1 MTIAVE
7 KLPGTVAGTTGLTRT
22 QTDKRKALGRV
33 PGIAC
38 WVEGDTSLVND
49 FTVGAEHV
57 YTAAG
62 GPGVWTYFSQNTKE
76 TELITGTDSQKALR
90 IGWDDVGDTAGRTQ
104 DFANFAGI
112 ASPAGAPILPT
123 GSYSMFFVTSIEAA
137 GVIFANRTDVA
148 GDLFYVQCNGGQLR
162 VYQNGALACFYSA
175 VDVRDNVTR
184 AWEVHYDSV
193 TQTQTLY
200 LNGALVDTATSVAP
214 IPSAS
219 SVQREVGLGALT
231 DSLGR
236 GLSRGAFDMYALG
249 IFDRNLSDASE
260 TANFAT
266 VMAYLDEKFPSLSL
280 V

>member
-7 KLPGTVAGTTGLTRT
+7 KLPGTVSGATGLTRT

-38 WVEGDTSLVND
+38 WVEGDTNLVND

-112 ASPAGAPILPT
+112 ASPAGVTILPT
-123 GSYSMFFVTSIEAA
+123 GSYSVFLVTSVEAA
-137 GVIFANRTDVA
+137 GTIIANRSIVA
-148 GDLFYVQCNGGQLR
+148 NEQFHIQCNNGQLR
-162 VYQNGALACFYSA
+162 VYQNGALACYYTT
-175 VDVRDNVTR
+175 VDIRDNVTR
-184 AWEVHYDSV
+184 AWEVHYDAD
-193 TQTQTLY
+193 TQIQTLY
-200 LNGALVDTATSVAP
+200 LNGALVDTRTGIAA
-214 IPSAS
+214 IPSTTNAAY
-219 SVQREVGLGALT
+219 EIGIGAQT

-236 GLSRGAFDMYALG
+236 GLNRGALDLYALG
-249 IFDRNLSDASE
+249 IFDRNLSDAAE